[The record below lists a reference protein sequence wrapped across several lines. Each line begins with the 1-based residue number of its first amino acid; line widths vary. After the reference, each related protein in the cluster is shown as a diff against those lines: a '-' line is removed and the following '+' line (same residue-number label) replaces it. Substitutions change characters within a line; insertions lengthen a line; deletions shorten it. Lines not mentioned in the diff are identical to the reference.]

1 MQHIARALETPLL
14 GLSFWRFEMQP
25 SMSAA
30 SQSTA
35 ATSEPSISIPADE
48 DPRFRAQIQALKET
62 TAEINQSYAT
72 FLLKNV
78 G

>member
-1 MQHIARALETPLL
+1 
-14 GLSFWRFEMQP
+14 MQP

-35 ATSEPSISIPADE
+35 ATSEPFTSTPADE

-62 TAEINQSYAT
+62 TTEINKSYAT
-72 FLLKNV
+72 SFLKNV

>member
-1 MQHIARALETPLL
+1 
-14 GLSFWRFEMQP
+14 MQP

-35 ATSEPSISIPADE
+35 AISEPSTSIPADE

-62 TAEINQSYAT
+62 TTEINKSYAT
-72 FLLKNV
+72 SLLKNV